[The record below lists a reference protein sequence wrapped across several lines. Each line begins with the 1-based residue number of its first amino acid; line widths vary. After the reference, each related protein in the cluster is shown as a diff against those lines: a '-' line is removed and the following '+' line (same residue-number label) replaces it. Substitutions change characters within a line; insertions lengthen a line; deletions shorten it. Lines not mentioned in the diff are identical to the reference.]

1 VALFTDNRPEP
12 SSRRARSGWLGWFI
26 LSVALVGTLLATLV
40 PSPYI
45 IEQPGPVYDTL
56 GDVEIEGAL
65 VPLIQIPVETT
76 YPTEGALDMLTVNV
90 RGNPDSPLSW
100 FEIGAAYFD
109 RSRAIVP
116 VEAVYPVGV
125 TVEESTEAGR
135 VQMETSQQEAIAAAL
150 SNLDYEF
157 DATLT
162 VAETTDGGPSDGVLQ
177 AGDIVLTVNGEEF
190 ADVAGLRDAIAANG
204 TSTPAD
210 VVYERDGEELT
221 AEITPVLSEGDDA
234 IAVIGVIVGSE
245 YNFPVDVKIQLE
257 NVGGPSAGMMFALGI
272 IDKLTP
278 GPINGGHQVA
288 GTGTISATGDVGPIG
303 GIQQKM
309 YGAKDAGAD
318 FFFAPVE
325 NCDEVVGNTPK
336 DLTVYA
342 IDNLNDALV
351 ALASIRGGLS
361 GVGLPSCTD
370 QSAPTE

>member
-1 VALFTDNRPEP
+1 MALFTDNRPEP
-12 SSRRARSGWLGWFI
+12 SSSRARSGWLGWLV

-90 RGNPDSPLSW
+90 LGNPDSPLSW
-100 FEIGAAYFD
+100 FEVGAAYFD
-109 RSRAIVP
+109 RSKAIVP

-125 TVEESTEAGR
+125 TVEESTEAGAI
-135 VQMETSQQEAIAAAL
+135 QMETSQQEAIAAAL
-150 SNLDYEF
+150 SDLGYEF

-162 VAETTDGGPSDGVLQ
+162 VAETSAGGPSEGVLE
-177 AGDIVLTVNGEEF
+177 AGDIIRSVNGETF
-190 ADVAGLRDAIAANG
+190 ADVAGLRDEIAANG
-204 TSTPAD
+204 TTTPAE
-210 VVYERDGEELT
+210 VVFEREDEELT
-221 AEITPVLSEGDDA
+221 VEITPTMSEGDDA
-234 IAVIGVIVGSE
+234 IPIIGVVVGSA

-278 GPINGGHQVA
+278 GAINGGTEVA
-288 GTGTISATGDVGPIG
+288 GTGTITATGDVGPIG

-309 YGAKDAGAD
+309 YGAQAAGAD
-318 FFFAPVE
+318 FFLAPVE
-325 NCDEVVGNTPK
+325 NCDEVAENTPK
-336 DLTVYA
+336 GLTVYA
-342 IDNLNDALV
+342 VDDLNDALV

-361 GVGLPSCTD
+361 GAGLPTCNAS
-370 QSAPTE
+370 